1 MTRARDLADLG
12 DSALGIESAWTAYTP
27 TITNFTLGNGTV
39 TARYK
44 QIGKTLLLQCKIT
57 FGSTSSISGSPIFSM
72 PTANTKISGMH
83 GTANILIQDF
93 GTAYYKAMS
102 ADASGTQFYI
112 YAESANGTYV
122 RDTGIS
128 STVPMTWTTNDTLSI
143 TLLTEVE

>member
-1 MTRARDLADLG
+1 MTRARDLADWG
-12 DSALGIESAWTAYTP
+12 DQVPNAETAWTSYTP

-44 QIGKTLLLQCKIT
+44 LIGKTLLLQCKIV
-57 FGSTSSISGSPIFSM
+57 FGSTSSISGSPIFYM
-72 PTANTKISGMH
+72 PFSAKISNMQ

-102 ADASGTQFYI
+102 ADGAGNYFYI

-122 RDTGIS
+122 RDIGIS
-128 STVPMTWTTNDTLSI
+128 STVPMTWASTDYFIINGTY
-143 TLLTEVE
+143 EAA

>member
-39 TARYK
+39 IARYK
-44 QIGKTLLLQCKIT
+44 LIGKTLLLQCKIV
-57 FGSTSSISGSPIFSM
+57 FGSTSSISGSPIFYM
-72 PTANTKISGMH
+72 PFSAKISNMQ

-93 GTAYYKAMS
+93 GTAYFKAMS
-102 ADASGTQFYI
+102 ADGAGGYFYI
-112 YAESANGTYV
+112 YAESANSTYV

-128 STVPMTWTTNDTLSI
+128 STVPMTWTTNDSLSM